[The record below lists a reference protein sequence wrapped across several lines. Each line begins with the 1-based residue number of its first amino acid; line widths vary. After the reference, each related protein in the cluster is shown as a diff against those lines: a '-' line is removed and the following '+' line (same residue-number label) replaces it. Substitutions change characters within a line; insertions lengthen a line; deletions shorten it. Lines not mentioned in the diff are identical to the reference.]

1 MESEPAWEGLEAFVR
16 QGVQDLLQRMLEEQV
31 AVMLGR
37 RRYARREGVD
47 PAAAKRSKRVENAP
61 AVIWKTLLIAER
73 TFRRPDAPELLAE
86 VAEGVTYVN
95 EVS

>member
-47 PAAAKRSKRVENAP
+47 PAAAR
-61 AVIWKTLLIAER
+61 AVQAGGKCAGGHLEDAADRGTDVPTA
-73 TFRRPDAPELLAE
+73 RRA
-86 VAEGVTYVN
+86 
-95 EVS
+95 